1 MRPLIFAHRG
11 ASYKAPENTMV
22 AFQLALEEGAD
33 GIELD
38 VHVSADGVPVVIH
51 DARLERTTNGRGWIT
66 EWTVKE
72 LKTLDA
78 GSWFD
83 PEYDQERIPL
93 LEEVLAWIKPT
104 SLHLNI
110 ELKDA
115 PKMSQDIL
123 ERVVALVRAYDLGE
137 RVVISSFHHERLV
150 HLKAIAPEIERAI
163 LYVAR
168 LYQPWVY
175 AAYVGASALHPYFEA
190 VDARYVREV
199 RAQGL
204 AIRPYTVDDP
214 QRIRELS
221 AFGVTAVITNTPQ
234 QAKRALD

>member
-1 MRPLIFAHRG
+1 MRPHIYAHRG
-11 ASYKAPENTMV
+11 ASYKAPENTMA

-66 EWTVKE
+66 EWTAKE

-83 PEYDQERIPL
+83 PMYKKERIPL
-93 LEEVLAWIKPT
+93 LEDVLAWIKQT
-104 SLHLNI
+104 SLRLNI

-115 PKMSQDIL
+115 PMMAPDIQ
-123 ERVVALVRAYDLGE
+123 ERVVELVRAYDLSE
-137 RVVISSFHHERLV
+137 RVVISSFHHARLV
-150 HLKAIAPEIERAI
+150 YLQAIAPEIERAV

-168 LYQPWVY
+168 LYEPWIY
-175 AAYVGASALHPYFEA
+175 AAHVGVHGLHPFHEA
-190 VDARYVREV
+190 VDARCVREV
-199 RAQGL
+199 RERGL

-214 QRIRELS
+214 ERIRELAS
-221 AFGVTAVITNTPQ
+221 FGVTAVITNRPE
-234 QAKRALD
+234 QAIRALD

>member
-11 ASYKAPENTMV
+11 ASYKAPENTMA

-83 PEYDQERIPL
+83 PEYAQERIPL